1 MADDAAWAAGVDIGK
16 NSKYS
21 RNKKTTDKDTKEKP
35 ATEKEKPIKI
45 GDFNK
50 GNTPAV
56 PSSYKK
62 GGRVK
67 KTGLAKVHK
76 GEKILTVAQQK
87 VAGIKKGKR
96 KPSVYKRVAGK
107 G

>member
-21 RNKKTTDKDTKEKP
+21 RNKKTTDKDT
-35 ATEKEKPIKI
+35 
-45 GDFNK
+45 
-50 GNTPAV
+50 NTPAV